1 MAELGGLRAKK
12 LATADEATGLE
23 DVVEPWTNTVFNEIT
38 NACRGETT
46 TPTMTTSG
54 QKAKGT
60 TVKAAPVRTVSDEEK
75 KMENDS
81 VSTPT
86 ALAATSIGVA
96 AAKSLLSIDSTSPL
110 PEVNNNT
117 LPSLGTSLS
126 SCELVHDYEIGQ
138 GRRKS
143 RGMSLVEMDRMTVS
157 SGSTA
162 TLHYTMNKP
171 HETCI
176 MNASYLTKTKTDAAL
191 AVSKLIHEKPLDDL
205 LVLQAMDI
213 YETNFPLCDSNNGG
227 QDDVTFECNGKRVI
241 EMALSLPDDFTLE
254 YQPGDSLGIIVSN
267 TPQAVQFILNMLQD
281 KHGIK
286 PTQKIS
292 IDSNQPVTVE
302 EAVRDYIDLCS
313 PLKNKRI
320 LHSLSQFTTN
330 VQESNALRLL
340 ASKTPDGEELFKKL
354 IDEQRMTVV
363 DVLKAFPSCQSI
375 PLEALIGMLPSIPPR
390 YYSVSSSPLD
400 PRNGALSLTVA
411 FSVVDYLTPSLQVDG
426 NEIGCRRIGGVATR
440 FLEVLCSG
448 FLSGTMKSPPPTKLK
463 IFPKPSADFEL
474 PSSLSTP
481 LILIG
486 PGTGIAPFVG
496 FLRHRQAQS
505 QQSQQTAT
513 SMVEGTWR
521 GDYELEADDLPV
533 SNRDAP
539 SVLPQRRL
547 GKISVF
553 FGCRRSNHDWLFQE
567 EMEKFQQNGIIT
579 NLYTAFSREE
589 PKQYVQDV
597 MVQDEVCRASLVH
610 LLLEEHAAVYICGDG
625 NQMAK
630 DVQNALIKIISPHV
644 EDAPAHL
651 ERMKKQRRLLL
662 DIWTS

>member
-1 MAELGGLRAKK
+1 MHYEC
-12 LATADEATGLE
+12 
-23 DVVEPWTNTVFNEIT
+23 VVSDQKQRQMLPWPYPNSFTKSRWMTFLSCKPWT
-38 NACRGETT
+38 
-46 TPTMTTSG
+46 
-54 QKAKGT
+54 
-60 TVKAAPVRTVSDEEK
+60 
-75 KMENDS
+75 
-81 VSTPT
+81 
-86 ALAATSIGVA
+86 
-96 AAKSLLSIDSTSPL
+96 
-110 PEVNNNT
+110 
-117 LPSLGTSLS
+117 
-126 SCELVHDYEIGQ
+126 
-138 GRRKS
+138 
-143 RGMSLVEMDRMTVS
+143 
-157 SGSTA
+157 
-162 TLHYTMNKP
+162 YTKQ
-171 HETCI
+171 T
-176 MNASYLTKTKTDAAL
+176 
-191 AVSKLIHEKPLDDL
+191 
-205 LVLQAMDI
+205 
-213 YETNFPLCDSNNGG
+213 FPLCDSNNGG

-363 DVLKAFPSCQSI
+363 DVLKAFPSCQSL

-481 LILIG
+481 LISHWPRYRHCSLCRLF
-486 PGTGIAPFVG
+486 TSSSSTIA
-496 FLRHRQAQS
+496 
-505 QQSQQTAT
+505 T
-513 SMVEGTWR
+513 
-521 GDYELEADDLPV
+521 V
-533 SNRDAP
+533 STDCHIH
-539 SVLPQRRL
+539 
-547 GKISVF
+547 G
-553 FGCRRSNHDWLFQE
+553 G
-567 EMEKFQQNGIIT
+567 
-579 NLYTAFSREE
+579 
-589 PKQYVQDV
+589 
-597 MVQDEVCRASLVH
+597 
-610 LLLEEHAAVYICGDG
+610 G
-625 NQMAK
+625 NVA
-630 DVQNALIKIISPHV
+630 
-644 EDAPAHL
+644 
-651 ERMKKQRRLLL
+651 R
-662 DIWTS
+662 